1 MQQNYNM
8 QQQLKTAVPTQ
19 NQRYFALQTQP
30 VQNTQYYQ
38 QSTNTSSIQSTS
50 PHQVQSN
57 PLIPSGYRLPPP
69 PQHAIVTVQQP
80 NLIADT
86 SPATSNQPFMNMI
99 DSQQQQ
105 HLQYQS
111 VSICSLL
118 PWNMCGFTL

>member
-1 MQQNYNM
+1 M
-8 QQQLKTAVPTQ
+8 QQQLKTTLPPQ
-19 NQRYFALQTQP
+19 NQQYPAFHTHP
-30 VQNTQYYQ
+30 VQNTKYYQ
-38 QSTNTSSIQSTS
+38 QSTNTSGIQSTS

-57 PLIPSGYRLPPP
+57 PLITSGYGLPPP
-69 PQHAIVTVQQP
+69 PLHAIVTVQQP